1 MTAPA
6 DHEIAYAKINLALH
20 VRRRRS
26 DGFHDI
32 ESLFA
37 FAQHGDR
44 IAATVAE
51 RLTLTITGPFSQGLA
66 CDERNLVLRA
76 AKALRTAFSV
86 SQGAAIALDKNL
98 PIASGIGGGSADAA
112 AALRL
117 LCRLWEIDVTAPQVG
132 RIAESLG
139 ADVPACLASVTLRGD
154 AKGDV
159 IETVDGRAL
168 SGTPLLLVN
177 PNKPLSTATVFS
189 GWDGIDRGALTLGG
203 DLLATAQSGRNDL
216 TQAAVAQVPEVAVII
231 AQFDRCAGITLAR
244 MSGSGATCFG
254 LFGSVEARNA
264 AQQRMQHVM
273 PDAWIHASELR

>member
-1 MTAPA
+1 MTAPI

-26 DGFHDI
+26 DGYHDI

-44 IAATVAE
+44 IAASVAE
-51 RLTLTITGPFSQGLA
+51 GVTLSITGPFSQGLA
-66 CDERNLVLRA
+66 SGDTNLVLRA

-273 PDAWIHASELR
+273 PDAWILASELR

>member
-1 MTAPA
+1 MAAPA

-26 DGFHDI
+26 DDYHDI

-44 IAATVAE
+44 IAATLAKG
-51 RLTLTITGPFSQGLA
+51 LTLSITGPFGAGLA

-112 AALRL
+112 ATLRL

-132 RIAESLG
+132 RIAASLG

-154 AKGDV
+154 AKGDF
-159 IETVDGRAL
+159 IGTVDGRAL
-168 SGTPLLLVN
+168 SGRPLLLIN

-189 GWDGIDRGALTLGG
+189 GWDGVDRGALTLGS
-203 DLLATAQSGRNDL
+203 DLLASARMGRNDL
-216 TQAAVAQVPEVAVII
+216 TQAAVAHVPEI
-231 AQFDRCAGITLAR
+231 AAILAQLDDCAGITLAR

-254 LFGSVEARNA
+254 LFDSVEARDA
-264 AQQRMQHVM
+264 AQQDMQHAM
-273 PDAWIHASELR
+273 PDAWICVSELR